1 MSGDKQGIFVI
12 FFSRDKEPKLYNL
25 LILILAAAAFLL
37 FINRMADPQRLIY
50 ANSVMTVT
58 FALAVVFLFS
68 AFFRQLEHNPYSYN
82 VIFYSGFGLF
92 TLSLVWT
99 HAYLTLQSVRQPDT
113 FTIEKM
119 LNILLD
125 SAKNFL
131 LLTTPLLIGI
141 SIASITAT
149 VILLVRTK
157 DVFFRN
163 LFGILLPAFVLF
175 GLAGL
180 GVYRMLLYY
189 AGERYFYG
197 NLLLNLFSSLFLY
210 FECMFFGTVIA
221 ILITSNYHTRQIVDF
236 LIILGCGLEKDGT
249 PTTILQKRLDAAI
262 SFAED
267 QKKRSGKELYFVLSG
282 GQGEDEIQSEA
293 ASMKYY
299 LLGRGFSAKKMLLE
313 NQSKSTREN
322 MNYSAKIILAH
333 QPNPAAA
340 FVSSNFHIF
349 RGGFYAIQAGLKAVG
364 ISSPV
369 KWYYWPNGVIGEF
382 VGIIADNIKK
392 QAVILFCFVFV
403 YILLAVLVY

>member
-1 MSGDKQGIFVI
+1 MK

-25 LILILAAAAFLL
+25 LILIFAAAAVLF

-50 ANSVMTVT
+50 VNSVMTLT

-68 AFFRQLEHNPYSYN
+68 AFFRQLAHNPYSYN
-82 VIFYSGFGLF
+82 VISYSGFGLF

-99 HAYLTLQSVRQPDT
+99 HAYLTLQSFRHPDT

-119 LNILLD
+119 LNILLN

-210 FECMFFGTVIA
+210 FECMFLGTVIA
-221 ILITSNYHTRQIVDF
+221 ILITSNYSPSHLIDYLIV
-236 LIILGCGLEKDGT
+236 LGCGLERDGT
-249 PTTILQKRLDAAI
+249 PSAILQKRLDAGI
-262 SFAED
+262 SFAEE
-267 QKKRSGKELYFVLSG
+267 QKNSSGKELYFVLSG
-282 GQGEDEIQSEA
+282 GQGKDEIQSEA
-293 ASMKYY
+293 ASMKNY
-299 LLGRGFSAKKMLLE
+299 LLGRGFSAERMLLE
-313 NQSKSTREN
+313 DQSKSTKEN

-333 QPNPAAA
+333 QQNPAPA

-349 RGGFYAIQAGLKAVG
+349 RGGIYAIQAGLKAIG

-369 KWYYWPNGVIGEF
+369 KWYYWPNGVIREF

-392 QAVILFCFVFV
+392 QAVVLFGFVFA
-403 YILLAVLVY
+403 YILLTVLVR